1 MNIVITGAS
10 KGIGFEAAKH
20 LAAAGDHTI
29 VAIARNEEN
38 LKQLKNACLHE
49 NIKAR
54 VFPIQFDLGV
64 LNGIET
70 LLVKQILAFIPNV
83 DVLINNAGVLVN
95 KPFAETSLEDI
106 QETIST
112 NYLAPS
118 ILIRALLPHFAS
130 GAHIVN
136 ISSMGGFQGSAKFGG
151 LSAYSASKAALA
163 CWSECLAEELKP
175 QQIAVNCICLGAVQ
189 TDMLSQ
195 AFPNFKA
202 PLSADEMA
210 QFIAYF
216 ALSGHRFFNGKV
228 IPVSVNTP

>member
-49 NIKAR
+49 NIKAK

-83 DVLINNAGVLVN
+83 DILINNAGVLVN

-130 GAHIVN
+130 GAHVVN
-136 ISSMGGFQGSAKFGG
+136 ISSMGGFQGSAKFAG
-151 LSAYSASKAALA
+151 LSAYSAAKGAIAVLT
-163 CWSECLAEELKP
+163 ECLAEEYKDSGFRFNCLAFG
-175 QQIAVNCICLGAVQ
+175 AVN
-189 TDMLSQ
+189 TEMFRM
-195 AFPNFKA
+195 AFPGHTA
-202 PLSADEMA
+202 PLEPGEMGKYVAD
-210 QFIAYF
+210 F
-216 ALSGHRFFNGKV
+216 ALNQARYFNGKV
-228 IPVSVNTP
+228 IPVSSATP